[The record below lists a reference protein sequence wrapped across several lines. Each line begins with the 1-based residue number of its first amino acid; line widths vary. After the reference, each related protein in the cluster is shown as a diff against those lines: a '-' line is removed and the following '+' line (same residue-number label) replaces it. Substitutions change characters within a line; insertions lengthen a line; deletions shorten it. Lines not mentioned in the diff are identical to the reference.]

1 MEKSPTLLVAHDINE
16 QGDPYQAT
24 SAVTSTE
31 GSPNMVALYD
41 NRGVCG
47 TCSKQNHLFIL

>member
-1 MEKSPTLLVAHDINE
+1 MPRSKHCFHIEKSPIHVLLGAHDIHE
-16 QGDPYQAT
+16 QGDPYQAI

-41 NRGVCG
+41 NRGV
-47 TCSKQNHLFIL
+47 

>member
-1 MEKSPTLLVAHDINE
+1 MEKSPILLVAHDINE
-16 QGDPYQAT
+16 QGDPYQAI